1 MRHTILTTLVSL
13 VVFNGFTGLAH
24 AQSDPTAVEFP
35 MIGIGFDQTLQL
47 NVISL
52 PSSPCAMQLAIFDS
66 NGATVATVSVP
77 PPETLKITYNS
88 INFDYKNQVSRFPQ
102 RKEFRPEV
110 ILTPPAGV
118 APSACQAQ
126 ATAEVFD
133 NFARTDWV
141 LTPGLVPP
149 GPQTMPIYLGPVG
162 LIFEQTARLN
172 VVAHPPNPCIGTI
185 GFIDTSGNPIGSPMP
200 VSLTPNQATFIDLT
214 GLQAGIALG
223 SERPEVIGAFT
234 PNPTTAPGV
243 CIPSVEVFDQ
253 LSGYTR
259 LLVPPGSP
267 VIPAPSQ

>member
-1 MRHTILTTLVSL
+1 MLQRKILTTLGGL
-13 VVFNGFTGLAH
+13 LAFTAFTGLAH

-35 MIGIGFDQTLQL
+35 MIGIGFEQTLQL

-52 PSSPCAMQLAIFDS
+52 PGSPCAQQLVIFDS
-66 NGATVATVSVP
+66 NGATVASGSFP
-77 PPETLKITYNS
+77 PPETLSITYNS
-88 INFDYKNQVSRFPQ
+88 IKFDYKNQVSGFPR

-110 ILTPPAGV
+110 ILTPAAGV

-126 ATAEVFD
+126 ATVEVFD
-133 NFARTDWV
+133 NFTRTDWV

-149 GPQTMPIYLGPVG
+149 GPTQMPIYLGPVG

-185 GFIDTSGNPIGSPMP
+185 GFTDTSGNPIGSPMP
-200 VSLTPNQATFIDLT
+200 VNLPPNQAIFIDLT

-223 SERPEVIGAFT
+223 SERPEVIGVFT
-234 PNPTTAPGV
+234 PSPTAAPGV

-259 LLVPPGSP
+259 NLILIV
-267 VIPAPSQ
+267 VKR